1 MEIYKLKH
9 GIIIEYA
16 ENNALIID
24 SINNK
29 FFYVNN
35 IESEILKAIEGN
47 YINQVIDKYK
57 KIFPKEDIEKDVSD
71 FFLLLKK
78 HNLIEIRS

>member
-9 GIIIEYA
+9 GIIIEYT

-29 FFYVNN
+29 FFYVNKV
-35 IESEILKAIEGN
+35 ESEILKAIEGN

-57 KIFPKEDIEKDVSD
+57 KIFPKEDIEKDISD
-71 FFLLLKK
+71 FFLQLKK
-78 HNLIEIRS
+78 HNLIEIR